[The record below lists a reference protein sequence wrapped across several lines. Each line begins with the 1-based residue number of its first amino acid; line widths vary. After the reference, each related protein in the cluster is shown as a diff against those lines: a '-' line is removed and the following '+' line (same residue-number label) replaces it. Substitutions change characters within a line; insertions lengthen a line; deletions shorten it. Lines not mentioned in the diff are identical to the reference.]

1 MKKVIL
7 SFALALIA
15 TAGFSQASNEF
26 SHTVTL
32 TLTDVFEIE
41 KTSESADNL
50 SFTFDDGDDYT
61 DGLTNSAAAEIQ
73 VRSNKDWQVNVK
85 ADAANFANATTANTA
100 TMPASVLS
108 VKESS
113 ATAYLTLSTT
123 DQQIKTGSAG
133 GFIAANTFSVDYQAN
148 PGFTYPADTY
158 TIDVVYTVSAQ

>member
-15 TAGFSQASNEF
+15 TAGFSQASDEF

-41 KTSESADNL
+41 KTTASADDL
-50 SFTFDDGDDYT
+50 TFSFSDGDAYENGVENT
-61 DGLTNSAAAEIQ
+61 SAAELQ

-85 ADAANFANATTANTA
+85 ADAASFTNATTANTA
-100 TMPASVLS
+100 SMPASVLS
-108 VKESS
+108 VKENS

-123 DQQIKTGSAG
+123 DQQIHTGSAG
-133 GFIAANTFSVDYQAN
+133 GFGTANTFSVDYKAD
-148 PGFTYPADTY
+148 PGFSYPADTY